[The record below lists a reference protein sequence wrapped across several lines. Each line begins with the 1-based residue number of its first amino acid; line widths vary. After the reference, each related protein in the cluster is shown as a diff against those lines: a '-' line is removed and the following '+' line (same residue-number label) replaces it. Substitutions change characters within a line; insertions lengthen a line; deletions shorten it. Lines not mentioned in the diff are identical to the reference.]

1 MNGVIKNTENVA
13 LNGYKSPRLSDLR
26 CAYAFNSTSSKNLEL
41 SQIEFHI
48 VNSLG
53 KREQRVF

>member
-1 MNGVIKNTENVA
+1 MNGALKNNENVA
-13 LNGYKSPRLSDLR
+13 LKGYKSPRISDLR
-26 CAYAFNSTSSKNLEL
+26 CAYAFNSTSSRNIEL

-48 VNSLG
+48 VDSLG